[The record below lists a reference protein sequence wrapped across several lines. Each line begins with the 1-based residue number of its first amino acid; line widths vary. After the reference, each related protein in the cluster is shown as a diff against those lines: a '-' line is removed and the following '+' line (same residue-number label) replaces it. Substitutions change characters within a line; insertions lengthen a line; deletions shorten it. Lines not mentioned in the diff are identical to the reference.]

1 MTASSG
7 SFESVFAPDMK
18 VRLAGGHGWDFFFL
32 CQVTKMSDMVQNSL
46 IFLPNIKIMTAKQ
59 LEKICTGNFILIF
72 FSEY

>member
-1 MTASSG
+1 M
-7 SFESVFAPDMK
+7 
-18 VRLAGGHGWDFFFL
+18 AGIFFFL

-46 IFLPNIKIMTAKQ
+46 IFLPDIKIMTAKQ